1 MTELGKRLQ
10 KARTALQLSQEYV
23 SKQLNV
29 GRAAISQI
37 ELGNRKVSCEE
48 LEKFSKIYGIS
59 ADELLSGRPVEMP
72 SQMFTRKFSELDLY
86 CAFTY
91 STFTFPSET
100 DRSSSTGPGKLS
112 AQKFF
117 RRGIGLIP
125 SLANSI

>member
-59 ADELLSGRPVEMP
+59 ADELLSGRPVELDSLDQQEILNLMEFKR
-72 SQMFTRKFSELDLY
+72 MMKERK
-86 CAFTY
+86 
-91 STFTFPSET
+91 
-100 DRSSSTGPGKLS
+100 
-112 AQKFF
+112 AQ
-117 RRGIGLIP
+117 
-125 SLANSI
+125 

>member
-1 MTELGKRLQ
+1 MTKLGKRLQ

-72 SQMFTRKFSELDLY
+72 SQMFARKFSELDALDQQEVLNLME
-86 CAFTY
+86 FKRMMK
-91 STFTFPSET
+91 E
-100 DRSSSTGPGKLS
+100 RK
-112 AQKFF
+112 AQ
-117 RRGIGLIP
+117 
-125 SLANSI
+125 

>member
-29 GRAAISQI
+29 GRAAISQ
-37 ELGNRKVSCEE
+37 LGNRKVSCEE

-72 SQMFTRKFSELDLY
+72 SQMFTRKFSELDALDQQEVLNLME
-86 CAFTY
+86 FKRMMK
-91 STFTFPSET
+91 E
-100 DRSSSTGPGKLS
+100 RK
-112 AQKFF
+112 AQ
-117 RRGIGLIP
+117 
-125 SLANSI
+125 